1 MYDRKHALMIV
12 FLSVC
17 IFELPADDWYTVY
30 FCVPNCIECMHVYTH
45 EILQVA
51 VSIINKFM
59 EADGKHDAL
68 SNKEV
73 AEKMNEAGF
82 ASQVKMHACKD
93 VSRHMNTLH
102 RRIL

>member
-1 MYDRKHALMIV
+1 
-12 FLSVC
+12 
-17 IFELPADDWYTVY
+17 
-30 FCVPNCIECMHVYTH
+30 MHVYTH

-82 ASQVKMHACKD
+82 ASQVKCMRAKMYQGIY
-93 VSRHMNTLH
+93 MNTLH
-102 RRIL
+102 ARIL